1 MIDAPLR
8 ATTAL
13 VFVRLH
19 LAATG
24 NADRVPSRTLSE
36 RCADWCAVH
45 RLPVPSVRDIA
56 RAMRSMGYEHAKSHG
71 QRVWRGVM
79 WREPDPWETLAAP
92 DILRRLTTSAP
103 VMTLAEF
110 CDITG
115 TARSTFYA
123 LRARGEAPV
132 VHRLGNRL
140 FIAVSDAVT
149 WCARRGRHTAVL
161 NIVDWTEARHT
172 PVTRITRRSTVSDGA
187 PSHQPATRTLYMD
200 MTWTGAVA

>member
-8 ATTAL
+8 AATAL

-19 LAATG
+19 LTATD
-24 NADRVPSRTLSE
+24 NADRVLSRTVSE

-56 RAMRSMGYEHAKSHG
+56 RAMRSMGYAHGKSHG
-71 QRVWRGVM
+71 QRVWRGAA

-123 LRARGEAPV
+123 LRARGEAPT
-132 VHRLGNRL
+132 VHRRGNRL
-140 FIAVSDAVT
+140 FITAADAAT
-149 WCARRGRHTAVL
+149 WCAERGRHAAVL
-161 NIVDWTEARHT
+161 NIVDWTEARRT
-172 PVTRITRRSTVSDGA
+172 SVTRITRRSTVSDGVS
-187 PSHQPATRTLYMD
+187 SHQRATRRLDLD
-200 MTWTGAVA
+200 MTWTGAVV